1 MRSNKTSR
9 SSNLKNRIAYKSKKI
24 NSKLRNVRGGADPN
38 NINYADKEALNNE
51 LNKLL
56 NNIRAKNIH
65 EQIGD
70 IKSFVSSAI
79 ETIVET
85 LIKENKNVLKI
96 HMIMNNIYT
105 TLNNLV
111 NEAQYKED
119 LAFREL
125 VQYFKS
131 IESKIDLA
139 LLISNF
145 LNALSPEIKKMEDKE
160 DTTTTTP

>member
-24 NSKLRNVRGGADPN
+24 NNKLRNVRGGADPN
-38 NINYADKEALNNE
+38 NINYDDKDALNNA
-51 LNKLL
+51 LNELL

-70 IKSFVSSAI
+70 IKKFLSSAI
-79 ETIVET
+79 KTIVEK
-85 LIKENKNVLKI
+85 LIKENKNVLTI
-96 HMIMNNIYT
+96 HNIMKEIYT

-111 NEAQYKED
+111 NEARDKEY
-119 LAFREL
+119 LAFEEL
-125 VQYFKS
+125 VKYFKS

-145 LNALSPEIKKMEDKE
+145 LNALSPEIKKMVDNE
-160 DTTTTTP
+160 DTTTTTS